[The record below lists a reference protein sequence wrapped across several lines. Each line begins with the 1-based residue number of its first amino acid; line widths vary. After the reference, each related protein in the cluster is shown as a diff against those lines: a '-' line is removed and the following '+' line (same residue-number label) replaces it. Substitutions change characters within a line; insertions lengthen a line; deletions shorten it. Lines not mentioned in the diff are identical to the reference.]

1 MNEVKP
7 NHISLIS
14 KHVCE
19 TYIDMYTISYLYAG
33 PLSGFFWARCDCQ
46 LIPEDLEHK
55 KAKCFFENETVFMY
69 STLI

>member
-14 KHVCE
+14 KHVCD

-33 PLSGFFWARCDCQ
+33 PLSGFFWANWFQ
-46 LIPEDLEHK
+46 KI
-55 KAKCFFENETVFMY
+55 
-69 STLI
+69 